1 MCALYNRLIIIKW
14 WLIAPSACIVLQDS
28 TLRKYVEMN
37 LERTWNSFEV
47 ISEDANKE
55 HSLEKAVDKML
66 HEWDE
71 VKTII

>member
-1 MCALYNRLIIIKW
+1 MMTHCTFRMYR
-14 WLIAPSACIVLQDS
+14 SADS

-47 ISEDANKE
+47 ISEAANKE
-55 HSLEKAVDKML
+55 HSLEKAMDKML

-71 VKTII
+71 VKTIIIVFCCMLCVYE